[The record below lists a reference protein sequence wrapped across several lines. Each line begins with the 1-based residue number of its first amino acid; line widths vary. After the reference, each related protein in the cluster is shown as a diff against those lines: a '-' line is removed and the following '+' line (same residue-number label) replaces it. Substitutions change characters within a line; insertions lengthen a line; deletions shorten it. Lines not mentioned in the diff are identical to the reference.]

1 MKVYVVKY
9 FFQGDDIENEIKGVY
24 SSLDKAIVE
33 TIKLVEFDNQSK
45 MGEYDRPLEML
56 ESQLRFE
63 GYVQHFGEV
72 YYEVEEVVLDKEPSL
87 K

>member
-9 FFQGDDIENEIKGVY
+9 FFQGDDIKNEIKGVY

-33 TIKLVEFDNQSK
+33 TVKLVEYDNQNK
-45 MGEYDRPLEML
+45 MGEYDRPLERL
-56 ESQLRFE
+56 EGQLKFE

-72 YYEVEEVVLDKEPSL
+72 YYEVEEVEMD
-87 K
+87 